1 MSSSCAAAVELLKG
15 RTSNDQK
22 SINTYKNDT
31 VSILYPPALLS
42 TFNPAIV
49 AQYSLPKPVN
59 TAAMYSYTPMQSM
72 ASKGVCL
79 TPGPYYTL
87 STAYNEQVGSDC
99 VNFGQDLNY
108 AACTKK

>member
-22 SINTYKNDT
+22 SIDIYKNE
-31 VSILYPPALLS
+31 SRNKILPPALLGTLDPS
-42 TFNPAIV
+42 VV
-49 AQYSLPKPVN
+49 AQFSLPKPVN
-59 TAAMYSYTPMQSM
+59 TTAMYSYTPMPPV
-72 ASKGVCL
+72 ASKGVCV

-87 STAYNEQVGSDC
+87 STAYNEQVGSEC
-99 VNFGQDLNY
+99 INFGQDLNY

>member
-22 SINTYKNDT
+22 SIDIYKNDT
-31 VSILYPPALLS
+31 VSILYPPALADTLS
-42 TFNPAIV
+42 PENRKVLT
-49 AQYSLPKPVN
+49 LKPVN
-59 TAAMYSYTPMQSM
+59 TAAMYSYTPMQPM

-87 STAYNEQVGSDC
+87 STAYNEQVGSEC
-99 VNFGQDLNY
+99 INFGQDLNY